1 MEAKKSKIP
10 IRNIYFILSYA
21 WKYFY
26 LTDKKSLE
34 LDNYENTLEF
44 FSNIFESSLSRYIK
58 GGLTRDYIEFN
69 EEITSIKGKIDFNSS
84 INKFTLRNKKLY
96 CSFDD
101 YVSNNIVNQ
110 IIKRTIIIL
119 LKSNIDKVLKLSLK
133 RNLDYF
139 HDVDISVLDKS
150 AFSKVNIAKHDKHL
164 KFLMTICYY
173 IYNSLSFDDAEGK
186 NILSDFNVENKK
198 FGKVFENFILNFY
211 KKMLKPKGYK
221 VYGGERIKWDL
232 SHDNKYYPDMI
243 TDIIVQKNNKKII
256 IDAKFYGEIYKSRYN
271 SKKFIS
277 GHLYQVYSY
286 LNNYTSQ
293 NKDEEIRGMLL
304 YAANDDQLIRNK
316 SIVSGKELFINN
328 LNLNNDWQEIEEE
341 LLEIISESFKL

>member
-164 KFLMTICYY
+164 
-173 IYNSLSFDDAEGK
+173 
-186 NILSDFNVENKK
+186 
-198 FGKVFENFILNFY
+198 
-211 KKMLKPKGYK
+211 
-221 VYGGERIKWDL
+221 
-232 SHDNKYYPDMI
+232 
-243 TDIIVQKNNKKII
+243 
-256 IDAKFYGEIYKSRYN
+256 
-271 SKKFIS
+271 
-277 GHLYQVYSY
+277 
-286 LNNYTSQ
+286 
-293 NKDEEIRGMLL
+293 
-304 YAANDDQLIRNK
+304 
-316 SIVSGKELFINN
+316 
-328 LNLNNDWQEIEEE
+328 
-341 LLEIISESFKL
+341 